1 MNRIN
6 RYLLKSFF
14 HIFILALTTFI
25 GLYLLI
31 DFFEKVDDL
40 LEYKAGLDLSL
51 SYFALKIPLIFSQ
64 VCPMA
69 VLMAVFMTIG
79 GLART
84 SELTAL
90 HAGGVS
96 LARIAAP
103 LIATAWMIS
112 LLLLLVNENLV
123 HSSVRTMNHI
133 WDAQIKGEQSLS
145 FKSDRLWLRE
155 GNRIIN
161 IQTADPDREQLNGVS
176 LFRFNEDFRLLERF
190 SADQATFNEGGWQV
204 EGGLLY
210 RFNPESG
217 EMSETVRLDQQFL
230 PLDKSPQDFRIVERK
245 AEEMNFKQLRS
256 HARKLRAEGYDST
269 RLRVD
274 MHNRLASPFAALIM
288 AFIGIPFALQR
299 RRGSSI
305 ALGVAITIAIGFGY
319 HVLQAIC
326 LALGYA
332 ELLPAIVAAW
342 VTNLIFLL
350 FGLWLLMRETS
361 A

>member
-1 MNRIN
+1 LNRIS
-6 RYLLKSFF
+6 RYLLKRFF
-14 HIFILALTTFI
+14 HIFILALATFI

-51 SYFALKIPLIFSQ
+51 FYFALKIPLIFTQ

-96 LARIAAP
+96 LMRIAVP
-103 LIATAWMIS
+103 LITTAWLIS
-112 LLLLLVNENLV
+112 LLLLLVNETLV
-123 HSSVRTMNHI
+123 PSSVRAMNHT
-133 WDAQIKGEQSLS
+133 WDARIEGDQTLS
-145 FKSDRLWLRE
+145 FKSSRLWLRE

-161 IQTADPDREQLNGVS
+161 IQSADPDQKQLNGVS
-176 LFRFNEDFRLLERF
+176 LFRFNEDFKLLERF
-190 SADQATFNEGGWQV
+190 SADQALFNDGGWKV
-204 EGGLLY
+204 ERGVLY

-217 EMSETVRLDQQFL
+217 ELRETVRLDQQFL
-230 PLDKSPQDFRIVERK
+230 PLKKQPEDFRIVERE
-245 AEEMNFKQLRS
+245 AEELNFKQLRS
-256 HARKLRAEGYDST
+256 RAAKLRAEGYDST

-274 MHNRLASPFAALIM
+274 MHNRLAFPFATLIM
-288 AFIGIPFALQR
+288 AFIGIPFALQKG
-299 RRGSSI
+299 RGSSI
-305 ALGVAITIAIGFGY
+305 ALGVAVTIAIGFGY

-342 VTNLIFLL
+342 ATNLMFLL
-350 FGLWLLMRETS
+350 VGLWLMMRETS

>member
-1 MNRIN
+1 MKRIS
-6 RYLLKSFF
+6 RYLLGSFF
-14 HIFILALTTFI
+14 HIFFLALTTFI

-40 LEYKAGLDLSL
+40 LEHQASAGLYF
-51 SYFALKIPLIFSQ
+51 SYFSLKIPLIFSQ

-103 LIATAWMIS
+103 LIITAWLIS
-112 LLLLLVNENLV
+112 LALLLINESLV
-123 HSSVRTMNHI
+123 SPSVRAMNHV
-133 WDAQIKGEQSLS
+133 WEVQIEGEPSLS

-155 GNRIIN
+155 GNSIVN
-161 IQTADPDREQLNGVS
+161 IQLAEPDQAQLHGVS
-176 LFRFNEDFRLLERF
+176 LFRFDDNFQLRERIFADRVHFEGERWQIDQGRHYRFSVDSGELLETTDAQKEPLALNKSPEDFR
-190 SADQATFNEGGWQV
+190 V
-204 EGGLLY
+204 
-210 RFNPESG
+210 
-217 EMSETVRLDQQFL
+217 
-230 PLDKSPQDFRIVERK
+230 VERE
-245 AEEMNFKQLRS
+245 AEEMTFKQLRS
-256 HARKLRAEGYDST
+256 LAAKLRAEGYDST

-288 AFIGIPFALQR
+288 AFIGIPFALQKG
-299 RRGSSI
+299 RGSSI

-332 ELLPAIVAAW
+332 ELLPAMTAAW
-342 VTNLIFLL
+342 ITNLLFLL

-361 A
+361 V

>member
-1 MNRIN
+1 MNRIS
-6 RYLLKSFF
+6 RYLLKRFF
-14 HIFILALTTFI
+14 HIFILALATFI

-51 SYFALKIPLIFSQ
+51 SYFALKIPLIISQ

-84 SELTAL
+84 SELTAM

-96 LARIAAP
+96 LMRIAAP
-103 LIATAWMIS
+103 LVATAWLIS
-112 LLLLLVNENLV
+112 LLLLLVNENMV
-123 HSSVRTMNHI
+123 PSMTSTMNHI
-133 WDAQIKGEQSLS
+133 WDVKIREKQPLS

-190 SADQATFNEGGWQV
+190 SADRAIYTKAGWQV
-204 EGGLLY
+204 ERGLLY
-210 RFNPESG
+210 RFNPENG
-217 EMSETVRLDQQFL
+217 ELKETVRLDREFL
-230 PLDKSPQDFRIVERK
+230 PLNKSPEDFRIVERE

-256 HARKLRAEGYDST
+256 RAKKLRAEGYDST

-288 AFIGIPFALQR
+288 AFIGIPFALQKG
-299 RRGSSI
+299 RGSSI
-305 ALGVAITIAIGFGY
+305 TLGVAITIAIGFSY

-342 VTNLIFLL
+342 VTNLMFLL
-350 FGLWLLMRETS
+350 LGLWLLMRETS